1 MAIPISYNIR
11 NLIVRKATT
20 LMTAAGIAMTVAVLL
35 AIMGLVS
42 GLQAAFDATGDP
54 LRVLVMRKGGNAE
67 LTSLVTQQQFQTI
80 KSFPGIAVGADGQPV
95 ASLEVVSIVN
105 MPTVAHPEGENVTL
119 RGLSMRGVEMR
130 KLKLAEGRWFQPGQR
145 EIVIGKSIA
154 KRYPTAQ
161 IGKQLKFGK
170 GQWTV
175 VGIMDAGTSAV
186 NSEIFGDGNQVAS
199 DFNRADTYSSALL
212 KATDEVTATALQK
225 SLEAD
230 RRLNVTVMTEKAY
243 YDLQTISSK
252 PIQFLGF
259 FVCIIMAVGSCFAA
273 MNTMYASV
281 ARRGTEVGTLRVLGF
296 SRASILFSFLIES
309 LLLSLIGGV
318 IACILVLPLNNVT
331 TGLGNFI
338 TFSETS
344 FNFRVG
350 PEAMAIGILF
360 ALILGAVGGL
370 LPARQAARKEI
381 LTALREV

>member
-105 MPTVAHPEGENVTL
+105 LPTVAHPEGENVTL

-170 GQWTV
+170 GAWTV